1 MMLLIKVFGERIQD
15 LGDFG
20 PFLMALSIAFMWNIM
35 FSPYGM
41 FRGRVMFLLAFLC
54 IWVSPIG
61 RVMMR
66 MYYTQQVDWMKRRLP
81 WRN

>member
-20 PFLMALSIAFMWNIM
+20 PFLMALSITFMWSIM

-54 IWVSPIG
+54 IWGSPRG
-61 RVMMR
+61 MGMMR